1 MSKIIGIDLG
11 TTNSC
16 VSIIENGVS
25 KVLENQEGTRTTPSI
40 VAYTKDGELVQVFD
54 TVREAKVDT
63 CGAPNVLSGRRKT
76 AGGFIFK
83 YIE

>member
-1 MSKIIGIDLG
+1 MK
-11 TTNSC
+11 
-16 VSIIENGVS
+16 
-25 KVLENQEGTRTTPSI
+25 KLETKTQARRVGK
-40 VAYTKDGELVQVFD
+40 YTKDGELIQVFN
-54 TVREAKVDT
+54 TVREAKADT